1 MAIPEEQRVACRICD
16 GESGDIRIKL
26 RKDRPKR
33 LEGIGRG
40 RMRDGEGKRAKNSI
54 QRKRLGKES
63 DKKQRDN
70 EFLQKW

>member
-1 MAIPEEQRVACRICD
+1 MTIPEEQRNTCRICD

-40 RMRDGEGKRAKNSI
+40 RMRDREEREQKNTY
-54 QRKRLGKES
+54 RG
-63 DKKQRDN
+63 N
-70 EFLQKW
+70 V